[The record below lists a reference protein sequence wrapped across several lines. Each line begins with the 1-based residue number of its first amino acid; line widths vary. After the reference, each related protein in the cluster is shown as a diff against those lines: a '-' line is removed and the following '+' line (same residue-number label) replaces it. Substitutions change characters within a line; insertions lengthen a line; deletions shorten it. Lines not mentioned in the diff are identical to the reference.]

1 MGRFFVTRLV
11 GRWSL
16 CGVNFPDFLFCG
28 GQAFLLGVLAEMRV
42 LLWCF
47 CGQFVV
53 LCVVNVVL
61 WRPLFRAR
69 KIRQLF
75 EVYFSSL
82 PHVLP
87 DGPPARRAAIS
98 WLFSFYCC

>member
-1 MGRFFVTRLV
+1 LWWTGVFAGGFGGNAYFVVVFL
-11 GRWSL
+11 WSI
-16 CGVNFPDFLFCG
+16 CGVMRG
-28 GQAFLLGVLAEMRV
+28 ERGALATT
-42 LLWCF
+42 F
-47 CGQFVV
+47 SGAK
-53 LCVVNVVL
+53 NT
-61 WRPLFRAR
+61 PA
-69 KIRQLF
+69 F